1 MSTCV
6 MTMGVDALAAQSS
19 EPGAPVR
26 VSVQSVFDTIS
37 ATGGAAPQAQGL
49 SRFAA
54 DLSHQRGTRRGP
66 IRLWGA
72 ASADRSWTEADQ
84 QFTAAIAAESDITL
98 TRRMH
103 LSFSD
108 RASAA
113 PVDVFAALGS
123 APAAESFRPVTN
135 GTELQ
140 ATRAIENRAAISLT
154 RTVSA
159 LTDIAFSGT
168 GLFSN
173 AAGARV
179 TAAGAGGR
187 MTRHVGRFAA
197 WYVGYGLSEAH
208 THDGTRGVDQ
218 RRHDI
223 DVGVDYSR
231 PLSVWRNTTLRVAT
245 GTTVLAQDNERRAR
259 LSVAARIGHR
269 FAAQWSGSLDYSR
282 PIEYVVGLVEPLIA
296 DAVNITLTGM
306 LPRRIAVSATA
317 GAAAGTVGLNSAA
330 RYQSYTASLRCM
342 RRIVPGVDAAFEIY
356 DAAYKSSGLLGH
368 GSLPE
373 AFGRRGIRAGLT
385 WAPGQRA
392 AHNGGARA
400 ARP

>member
-6 MTMGVDALAAQSS
+6 MTMGAEALAAQSADLS
-19 EPGAPVR
+19 APVR
-26 VSVQSVFDTIS
+26 VSVQSVFDTVS
-37 ATGGAAPQAQGL
+37 ATAGAAPQSEGL

-54 DLSHQRGTRRGP
+54 DVSHQRGTRRGV

-72 ASADRSWTEADQ
+72 VSGDRSWTEADQ
-84 QFTAAIAAESDITL
+84 QFTAAIAADSEVTL
-98 TRRMH
+98 TRRMR
-103 LSFSD
+103 LAFSD

-140 ATRAIENRAAISLT
+140 TSRAIENRAAVSLT
-154 RTVSA
+154 RTMSS

-168 GLFSN
+168 ALISN

-179 TAAGAGGR
+179 TAAGAGGKV
-187 MTRHVGRFAA
+187 TRHVGRFAA
-197 WYVGYGLSEAH
+197 WYVGYGLSQAH
-208 THDGTRGVDQ
+208 TEEGSRGVDQ

-231 PLSVWRNTTLRVAT
+231 PLAVWRNTTLRVAT

-296 DAVNITLTGM
+296 DAVNITVTGM

-317 GAAAGTVGLNSAA
+317 GASAGVVGLNNAA
-330 RYQSYTASLRCM
+330 RYQSYTASLRCT
-342 RRIVPGVDAAFEIY
+342 RRIAPGVDAAFEIY
-356 DAAYKSSGLLGH
+356 DAAYKSSGLVAH

-385 WAPGQRA
+385 WAPGHRA
-392 AHNGGARA
+392 ALNGGARA